1 MLPLMS
7 LVERIAADLTQSMKA
22 QDSARTSVLR
32 MLKSAL
38 KNREIDKHAALDDGE
53 AARVVQALIK
63 QREDSAEQFGKAGRA
78 ELADKELADIVI
90 LRAYLPAE
98 VSPEEIDAAVAQA
111 ATDTGAA
118 GAKDMGKV
126 MKAALALL
134 QAAGKPVDGRKVN
147 DAVRRRLGV

>member
-1 MLPLMS
+1 MLRSMS
-7 LVERIAADLTQSMKA
+7 LVETIATDLTQSMKA
-22 QDSARTSVLR
+22 QDAARTGVLR

-38 KNREIDKHAALDDGE
+38 KNREIDKQAALDDGE

-78 ELADKELADIVI
+78 ELAAKELAEIAI
-90 LRAYLPAE
+90 LKTYLPAE
-98 VSPEEIDAAVAQA
+98 VSVEDIEAAVARA
-111 ATDTGAA
+111 AIDTGASS
-118 GAKDMGKV
+118 AKDMGKV

-147 DAVRRRLGV
+147 DAVRRRLGA